1 MVAERRLDE
10 MSAAPLANEA
20 PRQRWREM
28 EGVSPVPPLPQPPSP
43 FTLPPAGTFGG
54 YFAGMFREAK
64 PLGSAM

>member
-20 PRQRWREM
+20 PRQRWREN
-28 EGVSPVPPLPQPPSP
+28 GRSLASPAAAAAP